1 MKVKDIMTT
10 AVRTVGPD
18 TSLKEVAVLLSHHR
32 ISGLPVVDATG
43 AVVGVVS
50 KTDILRKESAA
61 AGSRN
66 GIGLLPGGDDP
77 ALALKVAA
85 RTAGEAMTAP
95 AVTIGPESSV
105 AAAATLMLELGIERL
120 PVLEHGSLVGL
131 VSRSDL
137 VRAFTRPDAEIALEI
152 HREVIEG
159 VFSLP
164 SGSVDVTV
172 EGGIVQ
178 LAGELSTETD
188 LVALPEAVRLVVG
201 VVAVESQLEWRS
213 HGP

>member
-10 AVRTVGPD
+10 AVQTVGPNA
-18 TSLKEVAVLLSHHR
+18 SLKEVAVLLSKLR

-43 AVVGVVS
+43 AVIGVVS
-50 KTDILRKESAA
+50 KTDILRK
-61 AGSRN
+61 GSS
-66 GIGLLPGGDDP
+66 
-77 ALALKVAA
+77 AA

-95 AVTIGPESSV
+95 AVTIDPDRSV
-105 AAAATLMLELGIERL
+105 SAAAALMLELGIARL
-120 PVLEHGSLVGL
+120 PVLEGGSLVGL

-152 HREVIEG
+152 RREVLEG
-159 VFSLP
+159 AFSLP
-164 SGSVDVTV
+164 SDAVDVTV

-188 LVALPEAVRLVVG
+188 VVALPEAVRLIVG
-201 VVAVESQLEWRS
+201 VVAVESQLQWRS
-213 HGP
+213 GTTPELPGQG

>member
-10 AVRTVGPD
+10 AVQTVGPNA
-18 TSLKEVAVLLSHHR
+18 SLKEVAVLLSKLR

-43 AVVGVVS
+43 AVIGVVS
-50 KTDILRKESAA
+50 KTDILRK
-61 AGSRN
+61 GSS
-66 GIGLLPGGDDP
+66 
-77 ALALKVAA
+77 AA

-95 AVTIGPESSV
+95 AVTIDPDRTV
-105 AAAATLMLELGIERL
+105 AAAAALMLELGIARL
-120 PVLEHGSLVGL
+120 PVLEGGSLVGL

-152 HREVIEG
+152 RREVLEG
-159 VFSLP
+159 AFSLP
-164 SGSVDVTV
+164 SDAVDVTV

-188 LVALPEAVRLVVG
+188 VVALPEAVRLIVG
-201 VVAVESQLEWRS
+201 VVAVESQLQWRS
-213 HGP
+213 GTTPELPGQG

>member
-50 KTDILRKESAA
+50 KIDILRKGSA
-61 AGSRN
+61 
-66 GIGLLPGGDDP
+66 
-77 ALALKVAA
+77 AA

-95 AVTIGPESSV
+95 AVTIDPDRSV
-105 AAAATLMLELGIERL
+105 SAAAALMLELGIARL
-120 PVLEHGSLVGL
+120 PVLEGGSLVGL

-152 HREVIEG
+152 RREVLEG
-159 VFSLP
+159 AFSLP
-164 SGSVDVTV
+164 SDAVDVTV

-188 LVALPEAVRLVVG
+188 VVALPEAVRLIVG
-201 VVAVESQLEWRS
+201 VVAVESQLQWRS
-213 HGP
+213 GTTPELPGQG

>member
-1 MKVKDIMTT
+1 ME
-10 AVRTVGPD
+10 A
-18 TSLKEVAVLLSHHR
+18 
-32 ISGLPVVDATG
+32 
-43 AVVGVVS
+43 
-50 KTDILRKESAA
+50 SAA
-61 AGSRN
+61 SAPLV
-66 GIGLLPGGDDP
+66 GLQRARGCDRVPRGDH
-77 ALALKVAA
+77 VAA
-85 RTAGEAMTAP
+85 RTAGEAMTSP
-95 AVTIGPESSV
+95 AVTIDPESSV
-105 AAAATLMLELGIERL
+105 AAAAGLMLELGIGRL

-152 HREVIEG
+152 QREVIEG
-159 VFSLP
+159 VFWLP

-178 LAGELSTETD
+178 LAGELSTETN
-188 LVALPEAVRLVVG
+188 LVALPQAVRLVVG

>member
-10 AVRTVGPD
+10 AVQTVGPNA
-18 TSLKEVAVLLSHHR
+18 SLKEVAVLLSKLR

-43 AVVGVVS
+43 AVIGVVS
-50 KTDILRKESAA
+50 KTDILRK
-61 AGSRN
+61 GSS
-66 GIGLLPGGDDP
+66 
-77 ALALKVAA
+77 AA

-95 AVTIGPESSV
+95 AVTIDPDRSV
-105 AAAATLMLELGIERL
+105 SAAAALMLELGIARL
-120 PVLEHGSLVGL
+120 PVLEGGSLVGL

-152 HREVIEG
+152 RREVLEG

-164 SGSVDVTV
+164 SGTVDVTV

-188 LVALPEAVRLVVG
+188 VVALPEAVRLIVG

-213 HGP
+213 GTTPELPGQG

>member
-32 ISGLPVVDATG
+32 ISGLPVVAATG

-95 AVTIGPESSV
+95 AVTISPESSV

-120 PVLEHGSLVGL
+120 PVSSTAASSGWSAAPTSCGP
-131 VSRSDL
+131 SPAPTPRS
-137 VRAFTRPDAEIALEI
+137 P
-152 HREVIEG
+152 
-159 VFSLP
+159 
-164 SGSVDVTV
+164 
-172 EGGIVQ
+172 
-178 LAGELSTETD
+178 
-188 LVALPEAVRLVVG
+188 
-201 VVAVESQLEWRS
+201 WRS
-213 HGP
+213 TAR

>member
-1 MKVKDIMTT
+1 VKVKDIMTT
-10 AVRTVGPD
+10 EVRTVGLD
-18 TSLKEVAVLLSHHR
+18 ASLKEVAGLLSKLR

-50 KTDILRKESAA
+50 KTDILRK
-61 AGSRN
+61 GSS
-66 GIGLLPGGDDP
+66 
-77 ALALKVAA
+77 AA

-95 AVTIGPESSV
+95 AVTIDPDRTV
-105 AAAATLMLELGIERL
+105 AADAALMLELGIARL
-120 PVLEHGSLVGL
+120 PVLERGSLVGL

-152 HREVIEG
+152 RREVLEG

-164 SGSVDVTV
+164 SGTVEMTV

-178 LAGELSTETD
+178 LAGELSTETAV
-188 LVALPEAVRLVVG
+188 VALPEAVRLVVG

-213 HGP
+213 GTTPELPGQG

>member
-10 AVRTVGPD
+10 AVQTVGPNA
-18 TSLKEVAVLLSHHR
+18 SLKEVAVLLSKLR

-43 AVVGVVS
+43 AVIGVVS
-50 KTDILRKESAA
+50 KTDILRK
-61 AGSRN
+61 GSS
-66 GIGLLPGGDDP
+66 
-77 ALALKVAA
+77 AA

-95 AVTIGPESSV
+95 AVTIDPDRSV
-105 AAAATLMLELGIERL
+105 SAAAALMLELGIARL
-120 PVLEHGSLVGL
+120 PVLEGGSLVGL

-152 HREVIEG
+152 RREVLEG

-164 SGSVDVTV
+164 SGTVDVTV

-178 LAGELSTETD
+178 LAGELSTETAV
-188 LVALPEAVRLVVG
+188 VALPEAVRLVVG

-213 HGP
+213 GTTPELPGQG

>member
-10 AVRTVGPD
+10 AVQTVGPNA
-18 TSLKEVAVLLSHHR
+18 SLKEVAVLLSKLR

-43 AVVGVVS
+43 AVIGVVS
-50 KTDILRKESAA
+50 KTDILRK
-61 AGSRN
+61 GSS
-66 GIGLLPGGDDP
+66 
-77 ALALKVAA
+77 AA

-95 AVTIGPESSV
+95 AVTIDPDRSV
-105 AAAATLMLELGIERL
+105 SAAAALMLELGIARL
-120 PVLEHGSLVGL
+120 PVLEGGSLVGL

-152 HREVIEG
+152 RREVLEG
-159 VFSLP
+159 AFSLP
-164 SGSVDVTV
+164 SDAVDVTV

-188 LVALPEAVRLVVG
+188 VVALPEAVRLVVG

-213 HGP
+213 GTTPELPGQG